1 MHAECSFDI
10 VRAIANYWSVVTP
23 GECVNIVVSKM
34 IRLFQ
39 RTCFSSVGHFVRLA
53 STVKRSSSCGTS
65 DNESFAVVIRD
76 LSG

>member
-39 RTCFSSVGHFVRLA
+39 RTCCSVGHFVRLA

-65 DNESFAVVIRD
+65 DNERFAVVIRN